1 MSGSICGS
9 PLVGNY
15 FDHPHPHPQPAQHTE
30 IMSVGPG
37 DSVVS
42 INPLE
47 VMFCSCC
54 GSQNVI
60 GRPSCWRC
68 STLFSSVTANNGA
81 NQIQVSGNLLGAISC
96 PPPSLSPSETLR
108 FRGAGA
114 ANASIASAAA
124 GIAPAIPKVGRA
136 SIAAPS
142 RILASG
148 WYWWSSDWF
157 SNVFQLRVNMGQCSF
172 TPGGPRTQ
180 GGYLLPRAQVK
191 LMRDL
196 PLEGLLPPTNVLRL
210 FRFIPPRTVH
220 HQMGHHHQREQVVDM
235 VFNLRKMDGYQVERL
250 KRMFTRLNLN
260 I

>member
-1 MSGSICGS
+1 MLGAKLEAAHQQLMNSERVASMSGSICGS

-124 GIAPAIPKVGRA
+124 GIAPAIPKGGSA

-142 RILASG
+142 GVLASG
-148 WYWWSSDWF
+148 GPVGITGVGIGGVQSGFPVGGVSR
-157 SNVFQLRVNMGQCSF
+157 RVDQMWKKV
-172 TPGGPRTQ
+172 
-180 GGYLLPRAQVK
+180 RARW
-191 LMRDL
+191 M
-196 PLEGLLPPTNVLRL
+196 N
-210 FRFIPPRTVH
+210 
-220 HQMGHHHQREQVVDM
+220 
-235 VFNLRKMDGYQVERL
+235 
-250 KRMFTRLNLN
+250 
-260 I
+260 